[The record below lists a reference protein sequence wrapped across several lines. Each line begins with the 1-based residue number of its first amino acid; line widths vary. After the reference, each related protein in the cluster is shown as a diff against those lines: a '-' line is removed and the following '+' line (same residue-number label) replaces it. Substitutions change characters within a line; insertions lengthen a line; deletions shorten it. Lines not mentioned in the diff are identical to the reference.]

1 MKAQEIYRLASA
13 LIFERVSADED
24 FEHFFLPFLN
34 ILLPECLDTE
44 NSIRLYKGQE
54 PLEEAPFVMDMDED
68 VPFASVICRT
78 ALPYGIVSHYYQD
91 DMDNYKAD
99 TYRARYVAALGD
111 ASKCVPV
118 AIADMY
124 GRAE

>member
-1 MKAQEIYRLASA
+1 MTAQEIYRLASA
-13 LIFERVSADED
+13 LIFERTGADED
-24 FEHFFLPFLN
+24 FEHFFLPFIN

-44 NSIRLYKGQE
+44 NSIRLYEGRETMK
-54 PLEEAPFVMDMDED
+54 EAPFVVRMDED
-68 VPFASVICRT
+68 IPFSSVICRT

-99 TYRARYVAALGD
+99 LYRARYISALTD
-111 ASKCVPV
+111 ASKAVPMS
-118 AIADMY
+118 IIDIY